1 MKLSELGPPKGAKKN
16 RKRRG
21 RGPGTGQ
28 GTTGGRGSKGQ
39 RSRSG
44 GRVRPGFEGGQ
55 MPLHRRL
62 PKRGFTNLFKKVYGV
77 VNLRE
82 LARFEAG
89 AVVDEEALRNAG
101 MVSGKVDGV
110 KVLGHGELSV
120 ALTVKADKW
129 SKTAQEKILAAGG
142 TIQAPAAAEAE

>member
-1 MKLSELGPPKGAKKN
+1 MRLSELGPPKGAKKN

-39 RSRSG
+39 RARSG

-62 PKRGFTNLFKKVYGV
+62 PKRGFTNIFKSVFAV

-82 LARFEAG
+82 LSKFPAG
-89 AVVDEEALRNAG
+89 STVDEEALRNAG

-110 KVLGHGELSV
+110 KILGHGELTV
-120 ALTVKADKW
+120 ALSVKADKW

-142 TIQAPAAAEAE
+142 TIEAPAVVAAE